1 MSVAFPIQSIHLAPG
16 STITIENLSW
26 EDFEDVLSALGEN
39 RNTRVSYYQGTF
51 ELMSPLA
58 RHERPHR
65 IIAYI
70 VTTLLDLQDRNWED
84 FGSTTFKRATVAGV
98 EPDTCFY
105 IQNAEQVQGCQD
117 MNLSLYPPPD
127 LAIESDVTSRT
138 TLEAYLALGVPEVW
152 VYNREILTI
161 SVLQN
166 GQYVESATSLV
177 FPGLPIPKL
186 IPKLIE
192 QAIAQGTRQ
201 MLRNLKTQF
210 NSFES

>member
-1 MSVAFPIQSIHLAPG
+1 MSVTFPIQSIHLAPG

-26 EDFEDVLSALGEN
+26 EDFENILSDLGDN
-39 RNTRVSYYQGTF
+39 RNTRVSYYQGTL
-51 ELMSPLA
+51 ELISPLA

-70 VTTLLDLQDRNWED
+70 VTTLLDLQNRNWED
-84 FGSTTFKRATVAGV
+84 FGSTTFKRPAIAGV

-138 TLEAYLALGVPEVW
+138 TLDAYLALGVPEVW
-152 VYNREILTI
+152 VYHRDTLTI
-161 SVLQN
+161 YLLQS
-166 GQYVESATSLV
+166 GQYVESVTSLV
-177 FPGLPIPKL
+177 FPDLNIPEL
-186 IPKLIE
+186 IPNLVQ
-192 QAIAQGTRQ
+192 QAITQGTRP
-201 MLRNLKTQF
+201 MLRNLKEQF
-210 NSFES
+210 QIDS